1 MKALLKLLKYQVF
14 AKSNYKNKIF
24 SKRRLVGTKFSFFPL
39 QNIQVE
45 KENRKFLDACAAPG
59 GKSFQLLSKK
69 YDLILNDKSNYR
81 IQILKNNLK
90 RLNFTAK
97 ILNYDFIKFNE
108 KEKFDFIILDS
119 PCSAYY

>member
-1 MKALLKLLKYQVF
+1 M
-14 AKSNYKNKIF
+14 
-24 SKRRLVGTKFSFFPL
+24 
-39 QNIQVE
+39 
-45 KENRKFLDACAAPG
+45 DACAAPG

-90 RLNFTAK
+90 RLNLTAK

-119 PCSAYY
+119 PCSAVGTIRKNPEIFLKVKGQILKN